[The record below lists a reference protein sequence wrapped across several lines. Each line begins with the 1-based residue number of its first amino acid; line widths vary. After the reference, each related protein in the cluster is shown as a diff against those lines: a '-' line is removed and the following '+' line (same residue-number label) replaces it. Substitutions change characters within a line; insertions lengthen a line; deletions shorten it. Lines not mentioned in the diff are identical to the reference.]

1 MIKLL
6 MGWDIKPGREAEYH
20 EFIVGEF
27 MPRLMKLGIR
37 LTDAWYTIYG
47 QGPQIL
53 AGGVAEDLETMAEA
67 LESREWRNL
76 REKLLTYVTNFQQK
90 VVPATG
96 HFQLL

>member
-1 MIKLL
+1 
-6 MGWDIKPGREAEYH
+6 
-20 EFIVGEF
+20 
-27 MPRLMKLGIR
+27 
-37 LTDAWYTIYG
+37 
-47 QGPQIL
+47 
-53 AGGVAEDLETMAEA
+53 LETMAEA